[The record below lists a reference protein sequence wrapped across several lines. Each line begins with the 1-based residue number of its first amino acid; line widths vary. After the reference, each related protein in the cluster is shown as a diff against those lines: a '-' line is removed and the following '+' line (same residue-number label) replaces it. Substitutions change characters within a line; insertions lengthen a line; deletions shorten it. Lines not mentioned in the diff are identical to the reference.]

1 MSEIAPELRIFGTRG
16 SPAAYTIRDF
26 LQRSDV
32 PFRWIELTSDD
43 QAHAEAGVA
52 GCAMRNYRFAFSRWY
67 PAGTACSATDHRKAG
82 MVRNPS
88 RAEYDLAIY
97 GGGPAGLSAAVY
109 GASEGLKT
117 VLIERSAFG
126 GQAGTSST
134 IENYLGFLEGITGAV
149 WRNERGIKRAGL
161 ALRFCCCGR
170 GCGARFK
177 RGRA

>member
-1 MSEIAPELRIFGTRG
+1 MDRADERRSGARGGWGCGAERCEITGLRFPDGTRLERPTVRQITEKLG
-16 SPAAYTIRDF
+16 WF
-26 LQRSDV
+26 
-32 PFRWIELTSDD
+32 
-43 QAHAEAGVA
+43 
-52 GCAMRNYRFAFSRWY
+52 
-67 PAGTACSATDHRKAG
+67 
-82 MVRNPS
+82 RNPS
-88 RAEYDLAIY
+88 QAEYDVAIY

-117 VLIERSAFG
+117 VLIERSALG